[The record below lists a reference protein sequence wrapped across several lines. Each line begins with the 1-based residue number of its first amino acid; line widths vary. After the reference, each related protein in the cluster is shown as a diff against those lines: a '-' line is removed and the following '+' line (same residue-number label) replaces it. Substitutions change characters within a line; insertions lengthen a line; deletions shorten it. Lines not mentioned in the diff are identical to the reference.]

1 MYIYIYTHLLYTHMC
16 IYIYQTYRYSIT
28 HYYTYCI
35 YIYMIIYTLYMWTT
49 LTTAPRVFAI
59 PINSPF
65 FVEMNDQVLVFE
77 KWLSV

>member
-1 MYIYIYTHLLYTHMC
+1 MYIYIHIYCIHTCVYT
-16 IYIYQTYRYSIT
+16 YIKHIDIALHAIT
-28 HYYTYCI
+28 HTV

-77 KWLSV
+77 K